1 MAETANGTFQRTIAA
16 LVQDRPG
23 VLARI
28 AGLFRRRGF
37 NIASLAVGR
46 SERPGLSRMTF
57 VVEGPEEVVRQVAA
71 QLDRLIDVVEVHD
84 ITEQNIVWRELALI
98 KVRAN
103 AGKRGEILELANI
116 FRVNVIDIGVESLTM
131 EISGGRQKIDSLIE
145 LLRKFGLEEVIRTGR
160 AGPWS
165 RAKTMGCSNRTRVN
179 RLTHCQPRQVN
190 LEASD
195 TPSFSSC

>member
-1 MAETANGTFQRTIAA
+1 MATAGTGTFQRTIAA
-16 LVQDRPG
+16 LVLDRPG

-46 SERPGLSRMTF
+46 SEQPGLSRMTF
-57 VVEGPEEVVRQVAA
+57 VVEGPDDVVRQVSA
-71 QLDRLIDVVEVHD
+71 QLDRLIDVVEVRD
-84 ITEQNIVWRELALI
+84 ITESNIVWRELALI
-98 KVRAN
+98 KVKAN
-103 AGKRGEILELANI
+103 AGARGDILELANI

-160 AGPWS
+160 VATLRGTLVEGEEDGLFQS
-165 RAKTMGCSNRTRVN
+165 D
-179 RLTHCQPRQVN
+179 
-190 LEASD
+190 ASKSTYILP
-195 TPSFSSC
+195 TPTDESGSV

>member
-1 MAETANGTFQRTIAA
+1 MAPEGNRNGTFQRTIAA
-16 LVQDRPG
+16 LVLDRPG

-57 VVEGPEEVVRQVAA
+57 VVEGPEEVVRHVAA
-71 QLDRLIDVVEVHD
+71 QLDRLIDVVEVRD

-98 KVRAN
+98 KVKAN
-103 AGKRGEILELANI
+103 VGERGEILELANI

-160 AGPWS
+160 VATLRGTLIEGEKDGLFQSDAS
-165 RAKTMGCSNRTRVN
+165 RSTYT
-179 RLTHCQPRQVN
+179 LP
-190 LEASD
+190 
-195 TPSFSSC
+195 TPTDESGAV

>member
-46 SERPGLSRMTF
+46 SERSGLSRMTF

-160 AGPWS
+160 VATLRGTLVEGEDDGLFQS
-165 RAKTMGCSNRTRVN
+165 D
-179 RLTHCQPRQVN
+179 
-190 LEASD
+190 ASKS
-195 TPSFSSC
+195 TYTLPIATGESGSV